1 MSNKGI
7 EQTSITKY
15 KISDALQDNRK
26 KILPKLLEYK
36 KLLTDPE
43 EKTIIPSIVSASLYA
58 GISKKALI
66 AWELTTAENSE
77 VRQILDFIRDVEEKY
92 LRENGLLG
100 VTDSKLT
107 TLLLKAEH
115 GVQDQPQQLT
125 QNNTFNVSPEIL
137 ADAIELSRT
146 KKPPTKK

>member
-1 MSNKGI
+1 MSNKGV

-100 VTDSKLT
+100 NTDSKLT

-137 ADAIELSRT
+137 ADAIEISRT
-146 KKPPTKK
+146 KKAPKK